1 MALTHSSRLSFTRTI
16 WHRLTT
22 KSLLEG
28 RHHEDMFLYVLL
40 CSFMFFRFVWKDV
53 VFRLGLGRLPGYH
66 CVSYCTSL
74 NERWRHGRKEP
85 KPLPAI
91 PRSHGHPMSSVQKTR
106 PFLATKVSEAHCCA
120 TSAASSGK
128 ASKPKRTCYGT
139 VWHGQTEK
147 PSMPWKTAVLCTALY
162 HFVPCCNACCNLPTV

>member
-1 MALTHSSRLSFTRTI
+1 
-16 WHRLTT
+16 
-22 KSLLEG
+22 
-28 RHHEDMFLYVLL
+28 MFFYVLL
-40 CSFMFFRFVWKDV
+40 CSFVLSGKMWFSGWDW
-53 VFRLGLGRLPGYH
+53 GGYH

-128 ASKPKRTCYGT
+128 ASKPKRTCSMARYGT